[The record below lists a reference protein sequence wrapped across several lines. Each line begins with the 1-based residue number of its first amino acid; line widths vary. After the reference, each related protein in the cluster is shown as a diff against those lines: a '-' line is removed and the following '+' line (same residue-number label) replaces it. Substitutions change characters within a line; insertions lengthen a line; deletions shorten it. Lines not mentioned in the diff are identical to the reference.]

1 MSQHGREAAARGG
14 ALTLRVPRAYITRSQ
29 GLAILA
35 GWQSGYA
42 TDCKSVY
49 SGSIPLPA
57 SNGTMSRFF
66 SERALIPG
74 SSVVEQAAVNRWV
87 DGSNPSRGANSRTRG

>member
-1 MSQHGREAAARGG
+1 MILFRGQPLPARYSAARGRRG
-14 ALTLRVPRAYITRSQ
+14 LTPTCPTPISAPPP
-29 GLAILA
+29 A

-57 SNGTMSRFF
+57 SNGLMPHPSFG
-66 SERALIPG
+66 AG
-74 SSVVEQAAVNRWV
+74 SDPR
-87 DGSNPSRGANSRTRG
+87 

>member
-1 MSQHGREAAARGG
+1 MLRRDGG
-14 ALTLRVPRAYITRSQ
+14 LTLIGPAAYITPAVNPAN
-29 GLAILA
+29 GA

-57 SNGTMSRFF
+57 SNHQAL
-66 SERALIPG
+66 ERL
-74 SSVVEQAAVNRWV
+74 
-87 DGSNPSRGANSRTRG
+87 